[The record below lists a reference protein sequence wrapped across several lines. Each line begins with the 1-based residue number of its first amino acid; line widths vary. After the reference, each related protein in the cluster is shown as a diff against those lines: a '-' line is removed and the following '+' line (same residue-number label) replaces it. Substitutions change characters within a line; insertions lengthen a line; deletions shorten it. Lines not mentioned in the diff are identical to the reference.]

1 MGAPQSI
8 PRRLISVSDYHK
20 MGDAGVFK
28 DTDRVEL
35 IEGELIQKAPIGGP
49 HMQQVNLLNRMLVR
63 LVGDDGVVSPQNP
76 ISLPPD
82 SEPEPDLVVL
92 RPEWLRRTEVPSAQD
107 VLLVVE
113 ISVTT
118 FEYDRDVK
126 TPLYARHAIP
136 EVWIFEPVTQS
147 MSVYREPA
155 RNVYRRLLQ
164 PQKHDTITAL
174 MLPSVRVPLTELWK

>member
-20 MGDAGVFK
+20 MGDAGVLK

-35 IEGELIQKAPIGGP
+35 IEGELVQKAPIGGP
-49 HMQQVNLLNRMLVR
+49 HMQLVNLLNRMLVR

-92 RPEWLRRTEVPSAQD
+92 RPEWLRRTEVPNAQD

-118 FEYDRDVK
+118 F
-126 TPLYARHAIP
+126 
-136 EVWIFEPVTQS
+136 
-147 MSVYREPA
+147 
-155 RNVYRRLLQ
+155 
-164 PQKHDTITAL
+164 
-174 MLPSVRVPLTELWK
+174 